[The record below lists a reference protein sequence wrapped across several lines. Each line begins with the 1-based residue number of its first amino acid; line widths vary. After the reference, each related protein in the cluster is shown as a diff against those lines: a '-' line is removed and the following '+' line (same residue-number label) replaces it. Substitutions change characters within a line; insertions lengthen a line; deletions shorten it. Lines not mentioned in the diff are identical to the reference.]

1 MLPEFYQFHHPTKMI
16 YGEGLA
22 SDFSHELEALNVKK
36 FFMVSDHVI
45 NGLGLLDNIK
55 EGMEEG
61 GFTVTGI
68 YLDVPQD
75 ASITAVEEISKLATE
90 TSAEGLIAIGGGS
103 VIDAT

>member
-1 MLPEFYQFHHPTKMI
+1 MKYKFIVLSERALEDAKAIIIQVKQGGKMLPEFYQFHHPTKMI

-55 EGMEEG
+55 EWKREVLRLPEY
-61 GFTVTGI
+61 I
-68 YLDVPQD
+68 
-75 ASITAVEEISKLATE
+75 
-90 TSAEGLIAIGGGS
+90 
-103 VIDAT
+103 